1 MGLFEDRLEE
11 AADTAFSQPIP
22 KTLGARIRF
31 LLKQEK
37 DLSRAEA
44 ARAVAEKIGKS
55 QRTVERYRDNEI
67 KTAKPETAAVI
78 EAEVKKLWQPLVRAR
93 RLQEAITTKGIKVD
107 VRGKFG
113 FTSPRGTTNDPRYRR
128 LTRRLDADV
137 ARQLY
142 EAKNAGASDDDLAQ
156 IVADGLRDDYFTD
169 GGTRAQTLQQ
179 VELTDIDHIRF
190 GLPD

>member
-1 MGLFEDRLEE
+1 MGLIEDRLEE

-22 KTLGARIRF
+22 KTLGARVRF

-37 DLSRAEA
+37 GTRAEA

-55 QRTVERYRDNEI
+55 QRTVERYRDNQI
-67 KTAKPETAAVI
+67 KTAKPQTAALI
-78 EAEVKKLWQPLVRAR
+78 ETEVKNLWQPLVRAR
-93 RLQEAITTKGIKVD
+93 RLQDAVSHKGIKVD

-128 LTRRLDADV
+128 LSRRLDA
-137 ARQLY
+137 ATAAALY
-142 EAKNAGASDDDLAQ
+142 EAKQAGASDDELAQ
-156 IVADGLRDDYFTD
+156 IVAQGLRDDYFTD
-169 GGTRAQTLQQ
+169 GGTRAQSLQS

-190 GLPD
+190 SLG

>member
-1 MGLFEDRLEE
+1 MGLIEDRLEE
-11 AADTAFSQPIP
+11 AAETAYSQPIP

-37 DLSRAEA
+37 GVSRAEA

-55 QRTVERYRDNEI
+55 QRTVERYRDDQI
-67 KTAKPETAAVI
+67 KTTKPETATVI
-78 EAEVKKLWQPLVRAR
+78 EAEVKKLWQPIVKAKK
-93 RLQEAITTKGIKVD
+93 LQAAITTAGIKVD

-128 LTRRLDADV
+128 LSRRLDADTTR
-137 ARQLY
+137 ALY
-142 EAKNAGASDDDLAQ
+142 EAKQAGASEDELAQ

-179 VELTDIDHIRF
+179 VELKTVDHIRF
-190 GLPD
+190 QLG

>member
-1 MGLFEDRLEE
+1 MGLIEDRLEE
-11 AADTAFSQPIP
+11 AAETAYSQPIP

-37 DLSRAEA
+37 GVSRAEA

-55 QRTVERYRDNEI
+55 QRTVERYRDDQI
-67 KTAKPETAAVI
+67 KTTKPETAAVI
-78 EAEVKKLWQPLVRAR
+78 EAEVKKLWQPIVKAKK
-93 RLQEAITTKGIKVD
+93 LQAAITTAGIKVD

-128 LTRRLDADV
+128 LSRRLDADT
-137 ARQLY
+137 ARALY
-142 EAKNAGASDDDLAQ
+142 EAKQAGASEDELAQ

-179 VELTDIDHIRF
+179 VELTTIDHIRF
-190 GLPD
+190 QLG

>member
-1 MGLFEDRLEE
+1 MGLIEDRLEE
-11 AADTAFSQPIP
+11 AAETAYSQPIP
-22 KTLGARIRF
+22 KTLGARVRF

-37 DLSRAEA
+37 GVSRAEA

-55 QRTVERYRDNEI
+55 QRTVERYRDDQI
-67 KTAKPETAAVI
+67 KTAKQETAAVI
-78 EAEVKKLWQPLVRAR
+78 EAEVKKLWQPIVKAKK
-93 RLQEAITTKGIKVD
+93 LQAAITTVGIKVD

-128 LTRRLDADV
+128 LSRRLDADT
-137 ARQLY
+137 ARALY
-142 EAKNAGASDDDLAQ
+142 EAKQAGASEDELAQ

-179 VELTDIDHIRF
+179 VELTTIDHIRF
-190 GLPD
+190 HLG

>member
-1 MGLFEDRLEE
+1 MGLIEDRLGE

-22 KTLGARIRF
+22 KSIGARVRF

-37 DLSRAEA
+37 GLSRAEA

-55 QRTVERYRDNEI
+55 QRTVERYRDDQI

-78 EAEVKKLWQPLVRAR
+78 EAEVKKLWQPLVKAR
-93 RLQEAITTKGIKVD
+93 KLQSAITSTGIKVD

-113 FTSPRGTTNDPRYRR
+113 FKSPKGTTNDPRYRR
-128 LTRRLDADV
+128 LSRRLDADV
-137 ARQLY
+137 ARALY
-142 EAKNAGASDDDLAQ
+142 DAKQAGADEDELAQ

-169 GGTRAQTLQQ
+169 GGTRAQSLQQ
-179 VELTDIDHIRF
+179 VALTDIDHIRF
-190 GLPD
+190 SLG

>member
-1 MGLFEDRLEE
+1 MGLIEDRLGE

-22 KTLGARIRF
+22 KSIGARVRF

-37 DLSRAEA
+37 GLSRADA

-55 QRTVERYRDNEI
+55 QRTVERYRDDQI

-78 EAEVKKLWQPLVRAR
+78 EAEVKKLWQPLVKAR
-93 RLQEAITTKGIKVD
+93 KLQSAITSTGIKVD

-113 FTSPRGTTNDPRYRR
+113 FKSPKGTTNDPRYRR
-128 LTRRLDADV
+128 LSRRLDADV
-137 ARQLY
+137 ARALY
-142 EAKNAGASDDDLAQ
+142 DAKQAGANEDELAQ

-169 GGTRAQTLQQ
+169 GGTRAQSLQQ
-179 VELTDIDHIRF
+179 VALTDIDHIRF
-190 GLPD
+190 SLG

>member
-1 MGLFEDRLEE
+1 MGLFEDSLEE
-11 AADTAFSQPIP
+11 AVDTAFSQPIP

-37 DLSRAEA
+37 ELSRAEA
-44 ARAVAEKIGKS
+44 ARAVAELIGKS

-67 KTAKPETAAVI
+67 KSAKPETAAVI

-93 RLQEAITTKGIKVD
+93 RLQDAITTKGIKVD

-137 ARQLY
+137 ARRLY
-142 EAKNAGASDDDLAQ
+142 EARAAGASDDEFAQ

-169 GGTRAQTLQQ
+169 GGTRAQTLQE

-190 GLPD
+190 KLG

>member
-1 MGLFEDRLEE
+1 MGLIEDRLEE
-11 AADTAFSQPIP
+11 AAETAYSQPIP

-37 DLSRAEA
+37 GVSRAEA

-55 QRTVERYRDNEI
+55 QRTVERYRDDQI
-67 KTAKPETAAVI
+67 KTTKPETAAVI
-78 EAEVKKLWQPLVRAR
+78 EAEVKKLWQPIVKAKK
-93 RLQEAITTKGIKVD
+93 LQAAITTAGIKVD

-128 LTRRLDADV
+128 LSRRLDADT
-137 ARQLY
+137 ARALY
-142 EAKNAGASDDDLAQ
+142 EAKQAGASEDELAQ

-179 VELTDIDHIRF
+179 VELKTVDHIRF
-190 GLPD
+190 QLG

>member
-37 DLSRAEA
+37 DLTPAEA
-44 ARAVAEKIGKS
+44 ARAVAEKIGRS
-55 QRTVERYRDNEI
+55 QRTVERYRDNKI
-67 KTAKPETAAVI
+67 KTAKPEVAAVI

-93 RLQEAITTKGIKVD
+93 RLQDAITTKGIKVD

-128 LTRRLDADV
+128 LTRRLDAAV

-142 EAKNAGASDDDLAQ
+142 EAKAAGASDNELAQ
-156 IVADGLRDDYFTD
+156 IVADGLREDYFTD

-179 VELTDIDHIRF
+179 VELTDVDHIRF

>member
-1 MGLFEDRLEE
+1 MGLIEDRLEE
-11 AADTAFSQPIP
+11 AAETAYSQPIP

-37 DLSRAEA
+37 GVSRAEA

-55 QRTVERYRDNEI
+55 QRTVERYRDDQI
-67 KTAKPETAAVI
+67 KTTKPETAAVI
-78 EAEVKKLWQPLVRAR
+78 EAEVKKLWQPIVKAKK
-93 RLQEAITTKGIKVD
+93 LQAAITTAGIKVD

-128 LTRRLDADV
+128 LSRRLDADTTR
-137 ARQLY
+137 ALY
-142 EAKNAGASDDDLAQ
+142 EAKQAGASEDELAQ

-179 VELTDIDHIRF
+179 VELKTVDHIRF
-190 GLPD
+190 QLG